1 MVDDKMTEYESNERL
16 LLLNM
21 MLKRSS
27 SGSGMTHNLVNITQ
41 TESYRGETSILK
53 SQDDILWTNNH
64 LSLEKNSQSLRK
76 TAFEVKKTPTRF
88 GSVRDVDSHSSD
100 LQDEI
105 GPSLRANPRGATIAT
120 SVPTAKDSFLNK
132 VDESEE
138 RSNKKSKV
146 TLNETVD
153 GHANPF

>member
-1 MVDDKMTEYESNERL
+1 M
-16 LLLNM
+16 
-21 MLKRSS
+21 
-27 SGSGMTHNLVNITQ
+27 
-41 TESYRGETSILK
+41 
-53 SQDDILWTNNH
+53 
-64 LSLEKNSQSLRK
+64 
-76 TAFEVKKTPTRF
+76 
-88 GSVRDVDSHSSD
+88 
-100 LQDEI
+100 